1 MPLDSPTHI
10 SKTILQRQQDIANRA
25 WQLQTLLFPELAHK
39 YSGAMEEKCL
49 EDIRYHLQYLYE
61 ALQAYDKHLFTHY
74 IHWVN
79 DVLSNR
85 NIPTKELIDSLGCIK
100 NVLKQFL
107 SDEEASLA
115 SIYLEEAIDI
125 LKLQP
130 KQNQPDFIERSAMQ
144 HECKH
149 YLHLLMNQE
158 RHAAYSYVHTLLQKK
173 HSFQDIY
180 LHIFQA
186 SQYEIGRQWQENKIS
201 VAQEHYCTAVT
212 QQIMSSLL
220 PHIFTI
226 PKKSMRMLACCTS
239 GELHE
244 LGLRMVT
251 DFFELDGWDTCFLG
265 ANTPEQA
272 VTEML
277 QQQSFDLIAISTT
290 MTFHIDKVRSTI
302 QRIRAYPTTENTKI
316 IVGGNPFN
324 IASGLWK
331 NVGADA
337 YAGNAQE
344 AVAVANLICASS
356 ITA

>member
-1 MPLDSPTHI
+1 MSADNSAHI
-10 SKTILQRQQDIANRA
+10 SKTILHRQQDIANSA
-25 WQLQTLLFPELAHK
+25 WQLQTLLFPELDHK
-39 YSGAMEEKCL
+39 YSGSMKDTCL

-61 ALQAYDKHLFTHY
+61 ALQAYDKSLFTHY

-79 DVLSNR
+79 DVLSSR
-85 NIPTKELIDSLGCIK
+85 NIPTRELMDSLGCIK

-107 SDEEASLA
+107 SDEEAGLA
-115 SIYLEEAIDI
+115 GIYLEEAVSI
-125 LKLQP
+125 LKQQVKKENPNFLQ
-130 KQNQPDFIERSAMQ
+130 NSAMH

-149 YLHLLMNQE
+149 YLHLLLNQE
-158 RHAAYSYVHTLLQKK
+158 RHAAYQYVHALLQQK
-173 HSFQDIY
+173 HSLQDIY

-186 SQYEIGRQWQENKIS
+186 AQYEIGRQWQENKIS

-220 PHIFTI
+220 PHIFTT

-265 ANTPEQA
+265 ANTPQQA
-272 VTEML
+272 VTDML
-277 QQQSFDLIAISTT
+277 HQQRFDIIAISTT
-290 MTFHIDKVRSTI
+290 MTFHIDKTRSAI
-302 QRIRAYPTTENTKI
+302 KRIREQQHAENTKI

-344 AVAVANLICASS
+344 AVAVANLICTSS
-356 ITA
+356 VTA